1 MLDAKRLL
9 MDALCVAVLAV
20 LMAWGAESIAA
31 VPLTLPP
38 ATAASDCNTPPA
50 APPKEVTV
58 AGGLPGLNLAD
69 CGDKEKADKEKSEK
83 H

>member
-9 MDALCVAVLAV
+9 LDALCVAVLAM
-20 LMAWGAESIAA
+20 LMVWGAEAIAA

-38 ATAASDCNTPPA
+38 ASAASDCNKPPT

-69 CGDKEKADKEKSEK
+69 CGDKEKADAAKSEK

>member
-1 MLDAKRLL
+1 MMNAQRLL
-9 MDALCVAVLAV
+9 MDAVCVVVLAA
-20 LMAWGAESIAA
+20 LMFWGAGAIAA

-38 ATAASDCNTPPA
+38 ATAAADCNTPPA

-69 CGDKEKADKEKSEK
+69 CGDKDKEKK
-83 H
+83 AAH

>member
-9 MDALCVAVLAV
+9 MDAVCVVVLAG
-20 LMAWGAESIAA
+20 LMFWGAQAIAA

-38 ATAASDCNTPPA
+38 AGAAADCNTPPA

-69 CGDKEKADKEKSEK
+69 CGDKGEKKDA